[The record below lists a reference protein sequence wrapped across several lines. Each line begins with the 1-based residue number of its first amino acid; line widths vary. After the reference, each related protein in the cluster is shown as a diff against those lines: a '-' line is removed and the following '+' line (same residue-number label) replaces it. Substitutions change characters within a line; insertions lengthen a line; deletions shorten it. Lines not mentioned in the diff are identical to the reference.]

1 MSFIIPKTSI
11 DITLGTFESL
21 ASKGSKEAAIIKSV
35 FEQCDTEGKTDKD
48 GNVVGDGKLTGNER
62 SKFLNM
68 LRTLLPDNLM
78 NTIDTLFSSIEQRE
92 KEAKAEQKDKI
103 ENPPFSGL
111 S

>member
-1 MSFIIPKTSI
+1 MSFINSKISP
-11 DITLGTFESL
+11 DITLGTFETL
-21 ASKGSKEAAIIKSV
+21 APKGSKEAAIIKSV

-48 GNVVGDGKLTGNER
+48 GNAVGDGKLTGNER

-68 LRTLLPDNLM
+68 LQTLLPDNLM
-78 NTIDTLFSSIEQRE
+78 NTIDTLFRTIEQSE
-92 KEAKAEQKDKI
+92 KDADDARRHYI